1 MKKQIKTVS
10 LLIVA
15 ILLVSVLAGFAGNR
29 EKPIKTGIIGA
40 VDMEVDSLKRE
51 VRNAKTIRI
60 TGMEFCEGL
69 LDGADVVIV
78 KCGMGKVNAGTC
90 AQLLIN
96 VFGAKRIINTGV
108 AGSLDASINIG
119 DIAVSKDVVQHDF
132 DLTPFTVFT
141 CGCNYAQKRSE
152 GCQEVCAGSQ
162 RFRRPCLYRRSVH
175 LDYRAKECHCCKI
188 WRSLL

>member
-51 VRNAKTIRI
+51 VRNAKTTSIA
-60 TGMEFCEGL
+60 GMEFCEGL

-119 DIAVSKDVVQHDF
+119 DSSRLQSKRMPLLQNLAVSVVRWRAERLHRFVTRTKYLLLSYGQSPIKRMDVF
-132 DLTPFTVFT
+132 A
-141 CGCNYAQKRSE
+141 NYKA
-152 GCQEVCAGSQ
+152 V
-162 RFRRPCLYRRSVH
+162 V
-175 LDYRAKECHCCKI
+175 
-188 WRSLL
+188 